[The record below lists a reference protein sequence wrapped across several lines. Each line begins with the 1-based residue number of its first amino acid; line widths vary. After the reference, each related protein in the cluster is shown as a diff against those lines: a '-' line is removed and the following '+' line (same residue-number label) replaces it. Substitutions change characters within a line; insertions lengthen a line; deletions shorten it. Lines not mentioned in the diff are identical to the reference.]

1 MSEGEKATA
10 TAGGQRRIIPRSFW
24 GWAEA
29 LPNWLAALALFV
41 LMTMTF
47 FDVILRSALSN
58 PIESATELTR
68 IFMAI
73 IVFASLPSV
82 TWRGGHIVVDLMDPF
97 FTRRA
102 ARLRDTLIDLI
113 CGLALL
119 WPAWRVW
126 ELAERARSYGDTTEY
141 LHFPKFITGWFI
153 AAFCLVTAGVFLA
166 RGVMRVVAPSKVP
179 S

>member
-1 MSEGEKATA
+1 MSEAEKAVA
-10 TAGGQRRIIPRSFW
+10 TAAARHRLVPRGFW

-29 LPNWLAALALFV
+29 LPNWLAALTLFV
-41 LMTMTF
+41 LMVMTF
-47 FDVILRSALSN
+47 FDVIGRSALNN

-68 IFMAI
+68 LFMAI

-82 TWRGGHIVVDLMDPF
+82 TWRGGHIVVDLMDPLF
-97 FTRRA
+97 PRAA
-102 ARLRDTLIDLI
+102 ARLRDTLIDLV

-126 ELAERARSYGDTTEY
+126 QLAERARSYGDVTEY

-153 AAFCLVTAGVFLA
+153 AAFCLVTAAVFIA
-166 RGVMRVVAPSKVP
+166 RGVMRVIAPSKVP